1 MDLDDY
7 ERASE
12 VGHAMA
18 DTCHTFS
25 TDVMETALRIKG
37 STVTLDWPR

>member
-12 VGHAMA
+12 VGHGMA

-25 TDVMETALRIKG
+25 TAVMETAVRMKG
-37 STVTLDWPR
+37 SSRP